1 MTNMK
6 SKDSR
11 EAALLGRTQVI
22 SDVQEAHSAISSIL
36 NESKVGLDLEGMD
49 LGVDGKVSIVTV
61 ALPSGSVFIFDVYS
75 CPMIMFDGR
84 LHEVLESDR
93 ILKVMHGAFGD
104 AGGLLSNFN
113 VRLRNVYDT
122 QCAFTAL
129 QLSDPHRLLSPDLI
143 PHTIGL
149 NDLLKFYRI
158 TPNGYKKGIQG
169 LYRETPH
176 LWKTRPLTPEMIG
189 YAAAD
194 VDNLLSLF
202 HRMTKEHALKQNRL
216 LLDNLIYE
224 TLFNHVVPLAVRKRR
239 QFRQNQLRRW
249 RTELMNSKRLFPY
262 IEEPHGNN
270 DYVWRND
277 YDAPLANAKLM
288 SNGNNPMRMFH
299 KVNESNSE
307 DKIEVIDTK
316 MYQSFNKK
324 FYFDVKQSKSTKFI
338 KISEVNMD
346 QTRNQIHI
354 SLSAVGHLRD
364 HLGALLDAHEATPR
378 HRHRDTHTLK
388 SEVLIKDTRRYF
400 LDLKDNGRA
409 RFVTISQLL
418 PVGGKLSSIA
428 FPVQDLAPIIRLISD
443 LQAEHT
449 SGEDVD
455 EAPEGNYLRV
465 NNKRFFFNVSK
476 NGKGT
481 FMRISEVVPPTYR
494 ASITIPERSW
504 DRFIETFHQTCDLYR
519 SVDSCT
525 SRPDSAC
532 DKRSSDE

>member
-6 SKDSR
+6 SKES
-11 EAALLGRTQVI
+11 LMNRTNLI
-22 SDVQEAHSAISSIL
+22 TDVQEAQSAMATIL

-49 LGVDGKVSIVTV
+49 LGVDGKVSLVSL
-61 ALPSGSVFIFDVYS
+61 ALQNGKIFIFDVYS
-75 CPMIMFDGR
+75 CPLIMFDGK

-93 ILKVMHGAFGD
+93 ILKVIHGAFGD

-113 VRLRNVYDT
+113 IRLKNVYDT

-129 QLSDPHRLLSPDLI
+129 QLSDPRLLSQDLV

-149 NDLLKFYRI
+149 NDLLKFYKI
-158 TPNGYKKGIQG
+158 SPNNFKKNIQN
-169 LYRETPH
+169 LYRENPH
-176 LWKTRPLTPEMIG
+176 IWKTRPLTSDMLL

-194 VDNLLSLF
+194 VESLLALF
-202 HRMTKEHALKQNRL
+202 HRMTKEYALKQNRL

-224 TLFNHVVPLAVRKRR
+224 TLFNHVVPLNIRKRR

-249 RTELMNSKRLFPY
+249 RKDLMSSKRPYPY
-262 IEEPHGNN
+262 IEEVNSN
-270 DYVWRND
+270 EYIWRND
-277 YDAPLANAKLM
+277 YNVPLANAKLL
-288 SNGNNPMRMFH
+288 NNPINRMFH
-299 KVNESNSE
+299 KEKESANEE
-307 DKIEVIDTK
+307 RIEVIDTK
-316 MYQSFNKK
+316 MYQCFNKK
-324 FYFDVKQSKSTKFI
+324 FYFDIKQSKSTKFI

-354 SLSAVGHLRD
+354 SMSVVGHLRD
-364 HLGALLDAHEATPR
+364 HLNALLTAHQNTPR
-378 HRHRDTHTLK
+378 HRYRDTHTIK

-428 FPVQDLAPIIRLISD
+428 FPAQDLGPIIGLISD
-443 LQAEHT
+443 LQQEH
-449 SGEDVD
+449 SCPEDED
-455 EAPEGNYLRV
+455 GAPEGNYMRC

-481 FMRISEVVPPTYR
+481 FMRISEVVPPSYR

-504 DRFIETFHQTCDLYR
+504 DRFIETFHQTCDLYK
-519 SVDSCT
+519 SAECST
-525 SRPDSAC
+525 SRPESQC
-532 DKRSSDE
+532 DKASDEC

>member
-6 SKDSR
+6 SKESAR
-11 EAALLGRTQVI
+11 MNRTHVI
-22 SDVQEAHSAISSIL
+22 SDVQEAQVTMVTIL
-36 NESKVGLDLEGMD
+36 KESKVGLDLEGMD
-49 LGVDGKVSIVTV
+49 LGIDGKVSIVTL
-61 ALPSGSVFIFDVYS
+61 ALPNGNVYIFDVYS
-75 CPMIMFDGR
+75 CPMIMFDGK

-129 QLSDPHRLLSPDLI
+129 QLSDPRLLSQDLI

-149 NDLLKFYRI
+149 NDLLKFYKI
-158 TPNGYKKGIQG
+158 SPNGYKKGIQG
-169 LYRETPH
+169 AYKDTPH
-176 LWKTRPLTPEMIG
+176 LWKTRPLTSEMIG

-194 VDNLLSLF
+194 VDNLLALF
-202 HRMTKEHALKQNRL
+202 HRMTKEYALKQNRL
-216 LLDNLIYE
+216 LLDNLVYE
-224 TLFNHVVPLAVRKRR
+224 TLYNHVVPLNIRKRR

-249 RTELMNSKRLFPY
+249 RTELMNSKRMFPY
-262 IEEPHGNN
+262 IEESHGN

-277 YDAPLANAKLM
+277 YEAPLANAKLM
-288 SNGNNPMRMFH
+288 SNGANSMSRMFH
-299 KVNESNSE
+299 RDNESHTE

-354 SLSAVGHLRD
+354 SLSVVGHLRD
-364 HLGALLDAHEATPR
+364 HLNALLEAHQSTPR
-378 HRHRDTHTLK
+378 HKYRDTHTLK
-388 SEVLIKDTRRYF
+388 SEVLVKDTRRYF

-428 FPVQDLAPIIRLISD
+428 FPVADLSPIIRLIGD
-443 LQAEHT
+443 LQAEHS
-449 SGEDVD
+449 SGEDID
-455 EAPEGNYLRV
+455 EAPEGNYLRC

-476 NGKGT
+476 NLKGT

-519 SVDSCT
+519 SADACL

-532 DKRSSDE
+532 DKASSDE